1 MVTDNVVIVQRNGVT
16 ARRSSQKLDGSSST
30 RELLAHCD
38 TILRAHFF
46 LLSRMHCA
54 MSGKA
59 ALYQQISSFLKLRE
73 EQDANEPLHPREAPY
88 P

>member
-38 TILRAHFF
+38 TILRAPF
-46 LLSRMHCA
+46 LSPEPH
-54 MSGKA
+54 
-59 ALYQQISSFLKLRE
+59 ALRDERQGCFVPADQFVSEVAGGARRK
-73 EQDANEPLHPREAPY
+73 
-88 P
+88 